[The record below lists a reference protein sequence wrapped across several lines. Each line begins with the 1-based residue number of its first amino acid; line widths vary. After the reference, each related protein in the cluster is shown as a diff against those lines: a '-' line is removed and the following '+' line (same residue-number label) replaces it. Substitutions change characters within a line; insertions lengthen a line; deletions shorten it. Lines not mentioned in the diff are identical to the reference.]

1 MIEVR
6 RICERGSLDFEV
18 VVREGVGET
27 RHHVTMSREM
37 CERLTAGRH
46 TPERCLEAAFRF
58 LLDREPKESILGR
71 FDLTVISRY
80 FPNSSGSYRI
90 TWSDSLVADYA
101 LIAVVRYQ
109 DRERHPIGCFLPWI
123 DSQLCRDPPSCPTS
137 PTSTSPN

>member
-6 RICERGSLDFEV
+6 RISERGSLDFEV

-58 LLDREPKESILGR
+58 L
-71 FDLTVISRY
+71 
-80 FPNSSGSYRI
+80 GSYRI

-109 DRERHPIGCFLPWI
+109 DRERHPLMAH
-123 DSQLCRDPPSCPTS
+123 RTRA
-137 PTSTSPN
+137 